1 MSDPTAAPATLDA
14 LADAAAPAT
23 VDEVL
28 DRLGLIVA
36 ALPEADG
43 LAAFARVYQRV
54 TDWVGRHLGDATF
67 RDPLFLARLDV
78 VFAGL
83 FLEAVS
89 AWVRRVDT
97 PRAWRPLF
105 DCRGRPGILPL
116 QFVLAGMNA
125 HINRDLPVALV
136 ATCEELGRAPRV
148 PSPEHDDFLTVN
160 GLLARAQDEVKGELA
175 GGVIGLA
182 DAALGRLDDR
192 VSMWNVERA
201 RDAAWIQ
208 GQALWALRDLGPL
221 RRAYVDT
228 LDRTVGFAGRGL
240 LLPVT

>member
-1 MSDPTAAPATLDA
+1 VSDPSAAPPGLAEW
-14 LADAAAPAT
+14 ADAPAAVT

-28 DRLGLIVA
+28 DRLGLLVA
-36 ALPEADG
+36 ALPSGDG

-54 TDWVGRHLGDATF
+54 TDWVARHLADATF
-67 RDPLFLARLDV
+67 RDPTFLGRLDV

-83 FLEAVS
+83 FLGAVS
-89 AWVRRVDT
+89 AWTRRSDV

-105 DCRGRPGILPL
+105 ECRGRPGVLAL

-136 ATCEELGRAPRV
+136 ATCEAFDRPPRV
-148 PSPEHDDFLTVN
+148 PSPEHDDFLMVN
-160 GLLARAQDEVKGELA
+160 SLLARAQDEVKGELT
-175 GGVIGLA
+175 GGLVGVA
-182 DAALGRLDDR
+182 DDALGRLDDR
-192 VSMWNVERA
+192 LALWNIERA
-201 RDAAWIQ
+201 RDAAWVQ
-208 GQALWALRDLGPL
+208 AQALWALRDLGPL